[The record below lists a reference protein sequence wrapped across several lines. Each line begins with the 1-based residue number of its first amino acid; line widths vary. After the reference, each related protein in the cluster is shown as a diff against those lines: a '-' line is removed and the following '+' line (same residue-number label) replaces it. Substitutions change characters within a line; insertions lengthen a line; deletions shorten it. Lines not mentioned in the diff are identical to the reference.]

1 MNEERVAK
9 FIAAGLA
16 PSQVA
21 SIVGCSP
28 ARISQL
34 LASDGFKSKLAA
46 IQAAEANSEAPA
58 AEREDELLSARY
70 LATEHAILKQ
80 MEGQIPYAELRD
92 CTNALR
98 VISESREKRA
108 TRLLARKAMEQYR
121 PGQLTVVAIT
131 MPQHAIPQITL
142 NAQQEIIEI
151 DKQEMAPLSS
161 EAVRLLFATQKLK
174 HTKELQTEANEVID
188 IQSDKAYNQVPA
200 DF

>member
-34 LASDGFKSKLAA
+34 VASDGFKAKLSAL
-46 IQAAEANSEAPA
+46 QEAENNEAPA

-121 PGQLTVVAIT
+121 PGQLTVVSIT
-131 MPQHAIPQITL
+131 MPQHALPQITL

-161 EAVRLLFATQKLK
+161 DAVRLLFATQKLK
-174 HTKELQTEANEVID
+174 HTQANEAAID
-188 IQSDKAYNQVPA
+188 IQDNKAYLEIPA